1 MILVTG
7 GAGYIGSHACLEL
20 LRAGYDV
27 AVLDNLANS
36 HEESLRRVRELAGR
50 DLVFHCADMRDA
62 EALDRILGA
71 GGVQAVLHFAGLKAV
86 GESVEQPLR
95 YWDNNVAGTITLL
108 EAMIRH
114 GVKVM
119 VFSSSCTVY
128 GDPAS
133 VPIREDAPVSAV
145 NPYGMTKLTIERIL
159 ADVYRADPAWAIS
172 LLRYFNPVGADPSG
186 RIGEDPSGVPMNL
199 LPYITQVA
207 VGKLPRL
214 TLHGNDYPTRDGTGV
229 RDYIH
234 VTDLVIGHLCAL
246 EELVR
251 GPRLVTYN
259 LGTGRG
265 YSVLEVVQAFE
276 RVTGRKVPRQF
287 GPRRPGDVAE
297 AWADP
302 ALARESL
309 GWTAPRGIE
318 EMCADAWRWQELNP
332 EGYRRTGGSK

>member
-27 AVLDNLANS
+27 AVLDNLSNS

-50 DLVFHCADMRDA
+50 DLVFHRADMRDA
-62 EALDRILGA
+62 EALDRILSP

-95 YWDNNVAGTITLL
+95 YWDNNVTGTIRLL

-114 GVKVM
+114 GVKTL

-133 VPIREDAPVSAV
+133 VPIREDAAVTAV
-145 NPYGMTKLTIERIL
+145 NPYGMTKLTIERML
-159 ADVYRADPAWAIS
+159 ADVHRADPAWAIS
-172 LLRYFNPVGADPSG
+172 VLRYFNPVGADPSG
-186 RIGEDPSGVPMNL
+186 RIGEDPAGVPMNL
-199 LPYITQVA
+199 VPYITQVA
-207 VGKLPRL
+207 VGKLPAL
-214 TLHGNDYPTRDGTGV
+214 TIHGNDYPTRDGTGV
-229 RDYIH
+229 RDFIH
-234 VTDLVIGHLCAL
+234 VTDLVIGHLRAL
-246 EELVR
+246 EELAR
-251 GPRLVTYN
+251 GPRFVTYN

-265 YSVLEVVQAFE
+265 HSVLEVVAALE
-276 RVTGRKVPRQF
+276 RVTGRKVAVRF

-302 ALARESL
+302 TRARESL
-309 GWTAPRGIE
+309 GWTATRGIE
-318 EMCADAWRWQELNP
+318 EMCADAWRWQEMNP
-332 EGYRRTGGSK
+332 NGYQETRS